1 MAKVREL
8 MAVVSCSGF
17 WNWCG
22 VGEWL
27 SFLCRFDLNAGQL
40 MSLKL
45 KVVGLVAFC
54 WGI

>member
-1 MAKVREL
+1 MAEVREL
-8 MAVVSCSGF
+8 MAVVSCSRF

-22 VGEWL
+22 VGERL
-27 SFLCRFDLNAGQL
+27 SFLRRFDLNAGQL

-45 KVVGLVAFC
+45 NVVRVVAFC